1 MLNLSHIFTLQ
12 SVLSDW
18 SLSIDRY
25 SRIRAVWKGKDASLI
40 KERKL
45 DYFTWCR
52 LGGVPFQ
59 SVEFNARQDWRE
71 RNGWGELEGSVPAS
85 SPVSL
90 SAGSFFSRLIRS
102 ISSLARLS
110 WGSSRSLYFVQFF
123 RSSASIFFK
132 FTLVCLTSN
141 LVFGLLSYSL
151 RGMSKRGPWERGC
164 LTGPK
169 NDNTIDPLLS
179 DFQTIRQH
187 CDQAGRRHYSL
198 PWRLQVLHHIQT
210 SQPSLHPRGFH
221 KSHDRQLHSITW
233 VSTSTALVEV

>member
-71 RNGWGELEGSVPAS
+71 RNGWEGNWREAFP
-85 SPVSL
+85 PPCQ
-90 SAGSFFSRLIRS
+90 FPSRLAVFFPVWFARFPRS
-102 ISSLARLS
+102 RDYRGEVLAVYTS
-110 WGSSRSLYFVQFF
+110 WKFF
-123 RSSASIFFK
+123 RSSASIFFLMH
-132 FTLVCLTSN
+132 FSM
-141 LVFGLLSYSL
+141 SYQQPRL
-151 RGMSKRGPWERGC
+151 RA
-164 LTGPK
+164 
-169 NDNTIDPLLS
+169 PLLLATG
-179 DFQTIRQH
+179 D
-187 CDQAGRRHYSL
+187 
-198 PWRLQVLHHIQT
+198 
-210 SQPSLHPRGFH
+210 
-221 KSHDRQLHSITW
+221 
-233 VSTSTALVEV
+233 E